1 MATTMPPQN
10 TIVLGVSV
18 FRVLQSV
25 LFPPYRRPK
34 VYLYRTGLL
43 DRLWR
48 GVMQLSG
55 YAGMRICGYMRV
67 GDRRVYGMRLC
78 GFRWAVVFTTYAS
91 RDKVLVSWFFH
102 TLCHQEYRSLRI
114 LRAETLEITEDHGM
128 LGWFWIAGD

>member
-1 MATTMPPQN
+1 
-10 TIVLGVSV
+10 
-18 FRVLQSV
+18 
-25 LFPPYRRPK
+25 
-34 VYLYRTGLL
+34 
-43 DRLWR
+43 
-48 GVMQLSG
+48 
-55 YAGMRICGYMRV
+55 MRICGYMRV